1 MKTQTLYPPGV
12 YPQIQFVVWQT
23 NLVDFKKKVEGKASL
38 ATIQHT
44 VLIGPMDLPLTVPCL
59 TAGWTRLGCGERGS
73 RSAGRALS
81 STAPSVLSS
90 PSAWEGEWETLP
102 GAWGLISTRPLH
114 RWACWCVVFHNGVP
128 QQLERVRREGGTSS
142 INPGTSQNK
151 TNDSSLRIV
160 FGFTQTKPPFF

>member
-73 RSAGRALS
+73 RSAGKALS

-102 GAWGLISTRPLH
+102 GAWGFNLHQASAPLGLLV
-114 RWACWCVVFHNGVP
+114 CGLSQWCASAAGKSEEGRGD
-128 QQLERVRREGGTSS
+128 LEHKPWHFSK
-142 INPGTSQNK
+142 QN
-151 TNDSSLRIV
+151 N
-160 FGFTQTKPPFF
+160 